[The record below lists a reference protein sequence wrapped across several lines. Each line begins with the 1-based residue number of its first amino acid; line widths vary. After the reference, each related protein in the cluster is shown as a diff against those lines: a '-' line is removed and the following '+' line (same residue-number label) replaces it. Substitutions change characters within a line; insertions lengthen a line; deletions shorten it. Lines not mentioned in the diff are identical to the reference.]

1 MASESLHR
9 LGCEAS
15 FDPARDGKV
24 SEPMP
29 IESVDTFKFIEQRE
43 ELPLD
48 QVVVPEISA
57 VPVREDK
64 VIHLREP

>member
-1 MASESLHR
+1 MAGESLHR
-9 LGCEAS
+9 LGCEAG

-29 IESVDTFKFIEQRE
+29 IEAIDTFNFVEQRQ

-48 QVVVPEISA
+48 HVVVPDISA
-57 VPVREDK
+57 APVWED
-64 VIHLREP
+64 